1 MDLLKVEGHSHLLR
15 DQRTNSII
23 NTNMS
28 EYNDYLSRKN
38 VKSEEKQKIQNL
50 ETELASI
57 KNDISEIKDLL
68 REIANGPK

>member
-1 MDLLKVEGHSHLLR
+1 MLR

-38 VKSEEKQKIQNL
+38 IKNEEKQKIQNL
-50 ETELASI
+50 ESELASI
-57 KNDISEIKDLL
+57 KDDISEIKNLL
-68 REIANGPK
+68 RGIANGSK